1 MANNDAFSSS
11 SSSSA
16 APTPGPP
23 SGPQGLTRR
32 PSRTAAMMTFS
43 MEVFDNEVVPS
54 SLSSIAPILRVAAEI
69 EAERP
74 RVAYLCRFYAFEKAH
89 RLDPSSSGRGVRQ
102 FKTALLQ
109 RLERDNAPSLS
120 KRLKKSDAR
129 EIESFYQQYYEHYV
143 RALDRGEQADRAQ
156 LGKAYQTAGVLFE
169 VLCAVNKTEKVEE
182 VAPEIIAAARDV
194 QEKKEIY
201 VPYNILPLDA
211 AGASQPIMQ
220 LEEIKAAVAALK
232 NTRGLNWPSSFDSQR
247 QKSGDMDILDWLR
260 TMFGFQKDNVRN
272 QREHLILLL
281 SNVHIRLS
289 PKPEPL
295 TKLDDRAVDAVMN
308 KLFKN
313 YKKWCKF
320 LGRKHSLRLPQD
332 KQEAQQR
339 KVLYMGLYLL
349 IWGEAANIRF
359 MPECL
364 CYIFHNMAY
373 ELHGL
378 LAGNVSVVTGEN
390 IRPSYGGDDEAFLKK
405 VITPIYRVIEKE
417 SKKSNDGKAPHSA
430 WCNYDD
436 LNEYFWLPDCFSLGW
451 PMRDDG
457 ELFKSVRE
465 SKARQGEHPSQKT
478 SSKSTGKSYFVET
491 RTFWHIFRS
500 FDRMWTFYA
509 LVLQA
514 MIIIAWGGYTV
525 NDILDEDFLYD
536 MSSIFIAA
544 AFLRFLQIRTWYVS
558 SNRRFCRQM
567 APQDKR
573 AQSPLLAKTNTHPKS
588 IRYPWTTQPMAAD
601 KDPSVRMDLRNTP
614 FTVQL
619 GRGASIQLANA
630 TINTG
635 NSGAT
640 IQFGELQFS
649 LATASAAAVPVYGM
663 DTEGPAG
670 RPYAADVAAR
680 HLHPPPRRPQPTQ
693 VITAN
698 EFPQRRVSVFKRL
711 SNSETPATR
720 RVMDGKQ
727 ISVLPATTTTLPTG
741 LSMPGRNDAE
751 ASSSG
756 GRPSR
761 RQRRR
766 MNAELRARQLLQVH
780 PSTLSAQEP
789 EASVPTQNK
798 FTNLKWVKRN
808 SSTGELKQSFWEQQ
822 PQALVPQKKKEPET
836 LSGRV
841 HRVLKTVKERGLMKK
856 KYQRPLVIEARR
868 IPPRELPPLVTRGK
882 FKPNLQEAHRGV
894 TLGPRVQEST
904 AERAQQKDKQIWR
917 PRSHERK
924 ALGRQTNMG
933 VTSGAA
939 SQKSS
944 PTNKSHKKWIPKK
957 VPFDNPL
964 DGRHPGESSRE
975 SHHQPIAS
983 SQEEASFDRSPRIEE
998 FFMPGDEPEIQW
1010 KRRSGILYRRQ
1021 HGAGSTAGRDEDSS
1035 ENEEEEEFEE
1045 NPLFADAA
1053 ALAEA
1058 QRQMHRQMKAKDKEI
1073 AQLNAKMTEMMTQMT
1088 MMMQMMQRNITANP
1102 IPQTQGEQWETA
1114 ISKKTTKMLKQLEGV
1129 PGVKWKSPTEP
1140 VLDLKAL
1147 PIAQTST
1154 FKQHPN
1160 QAGSSKSGKEKSS
1173 KRKTKLK
1180 KFKKKRTATQRAI
1193 DCLDEYYQTVRRPIK
1208 LADFMSELKV
1218 AEAEEANEES
1228 LPMETCRVISVTP
1241 VAPIKDKYVNELV
1254 VEICLATSSMD
1265 YSSEEDLYF
1274 PREVESEHD
1283 ITSQMEHVQL
1293 EGDSELEGQLDLFLN
1308 FPGYHR
1314 WKFTAVMRNV
1324 LKTIISLA
1332 WAVILPLLYMRSG
1345 SPITLPVD
1353 LHKWLGQ
1360 VKGLPPLYLMAVA
1373 LYMLPNLLAAV
1384 LFVFP
1389 MLRRWIENSD
1399 WHVIRFLLWWSQVL
1413 LLYSSHLTGSPR
1425 IYVGRGM
1432 HESQFTL
1439 FKYTLFWLLLLASK
1453 FAFSY
1458 FIKPLIK
1465 PTKDIMK
1472 VHNIRYAWHEFFP
1485 NVKNNIGAVVS
1496 LWIPV
1501 ILVYFMDTQIWYS
1514 IFSTFYG
1521 GVSGAFGRLGEIRT
1535 LGMLRS
1541 RFHSLPGAF
1550 NSCLVPSDKRQKRG
1564 FSLSKRFAEASPS
1577 KRTEAAKFAQLW
1589 NEIICSFR
1597 EEDLINPSLKM
1608 IQWPPFLLASKIPIA
1623 LDMAAEFRSKDSDL
1637 WKRICA
1643 DEYMKCAVIE
1653 CYESFKLVLNL
1664 LIIGEN
1670 EKRIIGIIIKEIEAS
1685 IAKGSFLAN
1694 FRMSA
1699 LPTLCKKIV
1708 ELVGI
1713 LKEGDASKRDSVVLL
1728 LQDMLEVVT
1737 RDMMVN
1743 EIRELVELG
1752 HGNKESVPRRQ
1763 LFAGTG
1769 SKSAILLPPMTTA
1782 QWEEQIKRL
1791 YLLLT
1796 VKESAIDVPT
1806 NLEARRR
1813 IAFFTNS
1820 LFMDMPRAPRVRK
1833 MLSFSVMTPYYSE
1846 ETVYSKSDLD
1856 LENEDGVSFLTAN
1869 FVVVTNPSISID
1881 EWNNF
1886 MERIDCK
1893 KESDVWANEENILQL
1908 RHWAS
1913 LRGQTL
1919 CRTVRGMMYYQRAL
1933 KLQAFLDMASESE
1946 ILEGYKAVT
1955 EPEEEGKRSQRSL
1968 SAQLEAIADMKFTF
1982 VATCQIYGNQKQSG
1996 DRRAT
2001 DILNLMV
2008 NFPSLR
2014 VAYIDEVEEREGGKV
2029 KKVYYSVLIKAV
2041 DNRDQEI
2048 YRIKLPG
2055 AAKIGEGKPEN
2066 QNHAVIFT
2074 RGEALQAIDMN
2085 QDNYLEEA
2093 LKMRNLLE
2101 EFNEDHGLRPPTI
2114 LGVREHIFTGSVSS
2128 LGWFMSNQETT
2139 FVTIGQRVLATPLKV
2154 RFHYGHPDVFDRIFH
2169 ITRGGISKASR
2180 GINLSED
2187 IFAGFN
2193 STLRQ
2198 GNITHH
2204 EYIQVGKGRD
2214 VGLNQIS
2221 LFEAKVACGNGEQ
2234 ILSRDIYRLGHRFD
2248 FFRMLSCYFTTV
2260 GFYVSSMMVVI
2271 IVYLFLY
2278 GNLYL
2283 SLSGLEAAIMK
2294 QALMRGNNPLKAAM
2308 ASQSAVQLGLL
2319 MALPMV
2325 MEIGL
2330 ERGFRT
2336 ALGDIIIMQLQ
2347 LCSVFFTFSL
2357 GTKSHYFGRTIL
2369 HGGAKY
2375 RATGRGFVVR
2385 HVKFAENYR
2394 MYSRSHFTKG
2404 LELMLLLIV
2413 YQIYGSATT
2422 DSTTFILLTASMWF
2436 LVATWLFA
2444 PFLFNPSGFEW
2455 QKIVDDW
2462 DDWSKW
2468 INSRGGIGV
2477 PANKSWESWWEE
2489 EQEHL
2494 SSTGILGRLLEI
2506 FLSLRFFVFQYG
2518 IVYHLHVSNSSKSLI
2533 VYALSWLVIVAVM
2546 LILKVVSMGRKKF
2559 SADFQLMF
2567 RLLKLFLFIGCI
2579 GTVCIL
2585 FTLLNLT
2592 VADIVVSFLAFMP
2605 TGWAILQISQALKPA
2620 VKAFGLWGSVKALGR
2635 GYEYVMGLVIFAPV
2649 AVLAWFPFVSEF
2661 QTRLLFNQA
2670 FSRGL
2675 QISRILA
2682 GGKKQSI
2689 AFLLRDDK
2697 FCGCDL

>member
-16 APTPGPP
+16 APPTGPL

-220 LEEIKAAVAALK
+220 LEELVVTFREQIKAAVAALK

-247 QKSGDMDILDWLR
+247 QKSGDMDLLDWLR

-339 KVLYMGLYLL
+339 K
-349 IWGEAANIRF
+349 
-359 MPECL
+359 
-364 CYIFHNMAY
+364 MAY

-436 LNEYFWLPDCFSLGW
+436 LNEYFWSPDCFSLGW

-457 ELFKSVRE
+457 ELFKSVGE
-465 SKARQGEHPSQKT
+465 SKARQGEHPPQKT

-509 LVLQA
+509 LALQA
-514 MIIIAWGGYTV
+514 MIIISWGGYTV

-544 AFLRFLQIRTWYVS
+544 AFLRFLQ
-558 SNRRFCRQM
+558 
-567 APQDKR
+567 
-573 AQSPLLAKTNTHPKS
+573 S
-588 IRYPWTTQPMAAD
+588 I
-601 KDPSVRMDLRNTP
+601 N
-614 FTVQL
+614 
-619 GRGASIQLANA
+619 SIQPFL
-630 TINTG
+630 
-635 NSGAT
+635 
-640 IQFGELQFS
+640 FLC
-649 LATASAAAVPVYGM
+649 
-663 DTEGPAG
+663 
-670 RPYAADVAAR
+670 
-680 HLHPPPRRPQPTQ
+680 
-693 VITAN
+693 VI
-698 EFPQRRVSVFKRL
+698 VFC
-711 SNSETPATR
+711 
-720 RVMDGKQ
+720 V
-727 ISVLPATTTTLPTG
+727 
-741 LSMPGRNDAE
+741 
-751 ASSSG
+751 
-756 GRPSR
+756 
-761 RQRRR
+761 
-766 MNAELRARQLLQVH
+766 
-780 PSTLSAQEP
+780 
-789 EASVPTQNK
+789 
-798 FTNLKWVKRN
+798 
-808 SSTGELKQSFWEQQ
+808 
-822 PQALVPQKKKEPET
+822 
-836 LSGRV
+836 
-841 HRVLKTVKERGLMKK
+841 
-856 KYQRPLVIEARR
+856 
-868 IPPRELPPLVTRGK
+868 
-882 FKPNLQEAHRGV
+882 
-894 TLGPRVQEST
+894 
-904 AERAQQKDKQIWR
+904 
-917 PRSHERK
+917 
-924 ALGRQTNMG
+924 
-933 VTSGAA
+933 
-939 SQKSS
+939 
-944 PTNKSHKKWIPKK
+944 
-957 VPFDNPL
+957 
-964 DGRHPGESSRE
+964 
-975 SHHQPIAS
+975 
-983 SQEEASFDRSPRIEE
+983 
-998 FFMPGDEPEIQW
+998 
-1010 KRRSGILYRRQ
+1010 
-1021 HGAGSTAGRDEDSS
+1021 
-1035 ENEEEEEFEE
+1035 
-1045 NPLFADAA
+1045 
-1053 ALAEA
+1053 
-1058 QRQMHRQMKAKDKEI
+1058 
-1073 AQLNAKMTEMMTQMT
+1073 
-1088 MMMQMMQRNITANP
+1088 
-1102 IPQTQGEQWETA
+1102 
-1114 ISKKTTKMLKQLEGV
+1114 
-1129 PGVKWKSPTEP
+1129 
-1140 VLDLKAL
+1140 
-1147 PIAQTST
+1147 
-1154 FKQHPN
+1154 
-1160 QAGSSKSGKEKSS
+1160 
-1173 KRKTKLK
+1173 
-1180 KFKKKRTATQRAI
+1180 
-1193 DCLDEYYQTVRRPIK
+1193 
-1208 LADFMSELKV
+1208 
-1218 AEAEEANEES
+1218 
-1228 LPMETCRVISVTP
+1228 
-1241 VAPIKDKYVNELV
+1241 
-1254 VEICLATSSMD
+1254 
-1265 YSSEEDLYF
+1265 
-1274 PREVESEHD
+1274 
-1283 ITSQMEHVQL
+1283 
-1293 EGDSELEGQLDLFLN
+1293 LDLFLN

-1324 LKTIISLA
+1324 LKTIVSLA

-1360 VKGLPPLYLMAVA
+1360 VKGLPPVYLMAVA

-1384 LFVFP
+1384 LFIFP

-1399 WHVIRFLLWWSQVL
+1399 WHVVRFLLWWSQVL
-1413 LLYSSHLTGSPR
+1413 LLYSSHLTGS
-1425 IYVGRGM
+1425 
-1432 HESQFTL
+1432 
-1439 FKYTLFWLLLLASK
+1439 
-1453 FAFSY
+1453 
-1458 FIKPLIK
+1458 IKPLIK

-1577 KRTEAAKFAQLW
+1577 KRTEAAK
-1589 NEIICSFR
+1589 EM
-1597 EEDLINPSLKM
+1597 DLLLVPYSSDPSLKM

-1643 DEYMKCAVIE
+1643 DEYMKCAVLE

-1820 LFMDMPRAPRVRK
+1820 LFMDMPRAPRV
-1833 MLSFSVMTPYYSE
+1833 
-1846 ETVYSKSDLD
+1846 
-1856 LENEDGVSFLTAN
+1856 SFLTAN
-1869 FVVVTNPSISID
+1869 FVDVTNPSISID

-2066 QNHAVIFT
+2066 QNHAVVFT

-2085 QDNYLEEA
+2085 Q
-2093 LKMRNLLE
+2093 

-2248 FFRMLSCYFTTV
+2248 FFRMLSCYFTTI

-2278 GNLYL
+2278 GKLYL
-2283 SLSGLEAAIMK
+2283 SLSGLEDAIMK
-2294 QALMRGNNPLKAAM
+2294 QALMRGNNPLKVAM

-2422 DSTTFILLTASMWF
+2422 DSIAFILLTISMWF

-2494 SSTGILGRLLEI
+2494 SSTGILGRLWEI

-2567 RLLKLFLFIGCI
+2567 RLLKLFLFLGCI

-2592 VADIVVSFLAFMP
+2592 VTDIVVSFLAFMP

-2635 GYEYVMGLVIFAPV
+2635 GYEYMMGLVIFTPV

-2682 GGKKQSI
+2682 GGKKQ
-2689 AFLLRDDK
+2689 R
-2697 FCGCDL
+2697 